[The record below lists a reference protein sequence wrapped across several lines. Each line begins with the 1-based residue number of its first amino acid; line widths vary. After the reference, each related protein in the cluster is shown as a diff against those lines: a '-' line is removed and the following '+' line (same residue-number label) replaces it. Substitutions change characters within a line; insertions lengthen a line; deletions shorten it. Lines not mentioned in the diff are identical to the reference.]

1 MGDYYHYYHEET
13 VEAPSLLDTRK
24 TTIVKLTRP
33 SMLLPLLIVTAI
45 IGTVATVA
53 IRRHVLYGDALC
65 TTCDVVVDYWHP
77 KVDEKPV
84 IAP

>member
-1 MGDYYHYYHEET
+1 VSDYYHYYQET
-13 VEAPSLLDTRK
+13 VEAPLLLDTRK
-24 TTIVKLTRP
+24 TTTVKLTRP
-33 SMLLPLLIVTAI
+33 SMLLPLLIVASI
-45 IGTVATVA
+45 IGVVATVA